1 MFNIFLLE
9 SIDASCKD
17 YLISSEG
24 TLSSLAN
31 FAHLSLQA
39 EIDEV
44 AVLYAPVLLLI
55 TRFHYFLSARPAF
68 FFITTFST
76 QRTFASRGSE
86 KFVQII
92 NIKGE
97 KPVSVLGIKV
107 SKANQKC
114 ICS

>member
-17 YLISSEG
+17 YLISSVG

-31 FAHLSLQA
+31 FAHLRLQA

-55 TRFHYFLSARPAF
+55 
-68 FFITTFST
+68 
-76 QRTFASRGSE
+76 
-86 KFVQII
+86 
-92 NIKGE
+92 
-97 KPVSVLGIKV
+97 
-107 SKANQKC
+107 
-114 ICS
+114 